1 MTPTLAL
8 ALHLLLIGTGLV
20 AAMMFLIWLIHLVIR
35 NAGIVD
41 AGWALGLIVLAGLAA
56 VFSPESAASTRVWGL
71 MGMVTLWG
79 IRLAIHIVM
88 RMEAGPEDPRYTQI
102 RREWKTSIPL
112 KFLGFFEL
120 QALLDVV
127 LSLPFFAVA
136 LDPSPRISPL
146 CYVGG
151 AIWACAVLGETVADA
166 QLAHFKRQPAN
177 RGKVCR
183 MGLWNY
189 SRHPNYFFEWL
200 VWVAWAL
207 YALPSPG
214 GYVGLIGP
222 VLMFYFLFRVTGIP
236 ATEAQALRSRG
247 DAYREYQET
256 TNAFVPWFHKKSQD
270 ELRRM
275 TL

>member
-20 AAMMFLIWLIHLVIR
+20 AAMMFLLWLVHLVTR

-41 AGWALGLIVLAGLAA
+41 VGWVLGLILMAGVAVVHSPITAAGLH
-56 VFSPESAASTRVWGL
+56 TWGL
-71 MGMVTLWG
+71 TCMVTLWG
-79 IRLAIHIVM
+79 VRLGLHILI
-88 RMEAGPEDPRYTQI
+88 RMESGPEDARYTEM
-102 RREWKTSIPL
+102 RRTWKTLIPL
-112 KFLGFFEL
+112 KFLAFFEF

-127 LSLPFFAVA
+127 LSLPFFAIA
-136 LDPSPRISPL
+136 LDPSPNVSPL
-146 CYVGG
+146 CYVAI
-151 AIWACAVLGETVADA
+151 AIWFCAVIGETVADV
-166 QLAHFKRQPAN
+166 QLARFKRQPAN
-177 RGKVCR
+177 RGKVCKV
-183 MGLWNY
+183 GLWNH
-189 SRHPNYFFEWL
+189 SRHPNYFFEWM

-207 YALPSPG
+207 FALPSPG

-236 ATEAQALRSRG
+236 ATEAQSLHSRG

-256 TNAFVPWFHKKSQD
+256 TSVFVPWFHKKSQD

-275 TL
+275 PL